1 MRKVLSI
8 IALAFWA
15 GLSGCGG
22 GDSEQIVARV
32 GKNTLSLQEIQ
43 RQLPGAARREW
54 SGQQA
59 EALVRRWIELE
70 LVYQEALREGMDK
83 SPQVQDLIKQ
93 QIKENVVAH
102 YLDQKIFLNT
112 MISDAEIEAYYN
124 DHSEEF
130 LNAEDAY
137 QMRVILVSDLQEAN
151 AVREMIS
158 AGTPFA
164 EVAKRRSKDGSRAA
178 GGDWGAVPLSRLSP
192 LLARSVPA
200 LRVGEVSRPIKTEA
214 GYNLVLVEAYWRKGS
229 TIPLERV
236 KETIVERVQA
246 NKREA
251 RYQQLIE
258 DLSKE
263 STPQTDLNILQSLNE
278 KEPQ

>member
-1 MRKVLSI
+1 MKNAPAI
-8 IALAFWA
+8 LAFIICA
-15 GLSGCGG
+15 GLSGCG

-43 RQLPGAARREW
+43 RQMPGATRGEW
-54 SGQQA
+54 SEQQT

-83 SPQVQDLIKQ
+83 SPQVQDLIKR
-93 QIKENVVAH
+93 QIKECVVAH
-102 YLDQKIFLNT
+102 YLDQKIFQNAA
-112 MISDAEIEAYYN
+112 ISDAEIESYYSN
-124 DHSEEF
+124 HSEEF
-130 LNAEDAY
+130 LNAEDTY

-151 AVREMIS
+151 AVRQMIS
-158 AGTPFA
+158 AGSPFA

-178 GGDWGAVPLSRLSP
+178 GGDWGWVPLSRLSP

-236 KETIVERVQA
+236 KDTIVQRVQA
-246 NKREA
+246 NKKEEI
-251 RYQQLIE
+251 YLQLIE

-263 STPQTDLNILQSLNE
+263 TTPQTDLSVLHSLNK